1 MRISITAQR
10 IVRTVLLAAA
20 IGASAS
26 TGAAVVQFAGS
37 QANLDNGLFPGGGLP
52 YVTAYWRTSTTN
64 NVYATSSGD
73 FEQFYGRAGYAL
85 FATRFAYPSVNDG
98 ISDPNIAPDGED
110 PLFPNL
116 IDLPSWVA
124 ESQILAERMAGG
136 FAYSLIDDPRLMF
149 DGTRQWTFD
158 GVNYPPATGMNGTGQ
173 NPYVKIGFLDGRD
186 ILGNDPAVTPAG
198 RWGFTVGEDAP
209 AAFRVGVMTDGND
222 NELYTPAEVLLQ
234 QFDGTTPVGSPA
246 TTGTLSGS
254 LKDRFFDM
262 HFFDIIGA
270 QPGESFVFAV
280 RAGAGSFGNSGIA
293 GFSFDILSVAAEN
306 ADFNDDDVVD
316 GSDFLIWQRGFG
328 TNGSATLGDGDANGD
343 GNVDAGDLGAWAAQY
358 GAPGAVSAVAS
369 AVPEPATALL
379 GLLAAAGLVAR
390 SRR

>member
-1 MRISITAQR
+1 MSISITATR
-10 IVRTVLLAAA
+10 IVRTVLVAIATCASGSAA
-20 IGASAS
+20 
-26 TGAAVVQFAGS
+26 AAVVQFAGS
-37 QANLDNGLFPGGGLP
+37 QANLDNGFFPGGGLP
-52 YVTAYWRTSTTN
+52 YVTAYWRTSNAN
-64 NVYATSSGD
+64 NVYATSNAYPD
-73 FEQFYGRAGYAL
+73 QFYGRAGYAL
-85 FATRFAYPSVNDG
+85 FATRFAYPNVNDG
-98 ISDPNIAPDGED
+98 ISDPNLAPDGED

-136 FAYSLIDDPRLMF
+136 FAYALIDDPRLMF

-186 ILGNDPAVTPAG
+186 IFGNDPAITPAG
-198 RWGFTVGEDAP
+198 RWGFTVGENAP
-209 AAFRVGVMTDGND
+209 AAFRVGVMTDGNND
-222 NELYTPAEVLLQ
+222 LKFTPDEVLLQ

-293 GFSFDILSVAAEN
+293 GFSFDVLSVAAEN
-306 ADFNDDDVVD
+306 ADFNDDGAVD

-328 TNGSATLGDGDANGD
+328 TSGSATLGDGDANGD
-343 GNVDAGDLGAWAAQY
+343 GNVDADDLGAWTTQY
-358 GAPGAVSAVAS
+358 GSPGAASSATS
-369 AVPEPATALL
+369 AVPEPTATLLCLLATAV
-379 GLLAAAGLVAR
+379 LVAR